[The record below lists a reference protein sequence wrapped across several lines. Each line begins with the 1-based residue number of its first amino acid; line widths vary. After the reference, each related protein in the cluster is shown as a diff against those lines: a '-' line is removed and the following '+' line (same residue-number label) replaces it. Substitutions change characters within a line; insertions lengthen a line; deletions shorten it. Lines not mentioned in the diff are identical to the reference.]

1 MNLRQLQSR
10 KESADA
16 DRWEAIFAEDA
27 FQAALESEAEAI
39 ASRRLKDPSYALRIL
54 DHDDLQNDTMIDAE
68 LKIDWRALVYMLLAG
83 IMTPAQAREKLAKWL
98 AANNDDIQREARG
111 NIEGDAFDN
120 LYDADD
126 QWSD

>member
-1 MNLRQLQSR
+1 MNLRNLQAR

-27 FQAALESEAEAI
+27 HQAAIESEAEAI
-39 ASRRLKDPSYALRIL
+39 VTIRLKDAVYCLRLIDSPEL
-54 DHDDLQNDTMIDAE
+54 ENDTMLDDDRR
-68 LKIDWRALVYMLLAG
+68 IDWRSLIYMTIFGSMSKAE
-83 IMTPAQAREKLAKWL
+83 AQEILSKWL
-98 AANNDDIQREARG
+98 MRSDDIQREARA

-126 QWSD
+126 QWSDA